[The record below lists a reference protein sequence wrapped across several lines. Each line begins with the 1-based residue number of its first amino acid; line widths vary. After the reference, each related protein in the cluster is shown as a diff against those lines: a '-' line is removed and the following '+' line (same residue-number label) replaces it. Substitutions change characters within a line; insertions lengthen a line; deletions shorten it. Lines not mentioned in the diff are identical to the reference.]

1 MSSEEQAYTILD
13 ICSAAEK
20 GDTALLKNVIAA
32 APHLVCQDTA
42 ANDEHQA
49 IHHAVYGGHTE
60 AVRLLLAAGA
70 DPLNGIYP
78 HREATTAYAM
88 AQDRGMTDIVEVIDA
103 WLSEHRGAS
112 SAGQQFTEAA
122 EAGDYDT
129 LIRMLDEQPNLINAT
144 DVRGRTAL
152 FKAIDRGTPSMV
164 NLLLDRGT
172 AVDHRDANGESPLAA
187 CLFHSWKVPDD
198 QYAVYTAIGGILI
211 GRGAPYTVWAAAA
224 MGDVEGVHRKRDEIE
239 EALQD
244 PNGPHPVTVTAF
256 RGHAEALHLLLD
268 AGADPDA
275 PYTINVAGETIDQW
289 GQPLWLACNR
299 GHHEVVELLLK
310 RGARANV
317 ALYASGSAVQ
327 WPYQAGNRRT
337 ADLMF
342 LYGAVGDPLSYCLIG
357 DMAALSEH
365 LAAHPDEGK
374 SLLWSALLAGNETV
388 VEHTLTQ
395 GPPVPKEQQFTLLSQ
410 AIRGWRIGNLKINNE
425 NWDRRSLQRNLERLL
440 DHGFNPNLRNNRT
453 SRADFTI
460 LHHLAA
466 KTCNAAAYGHTE
478 EEMIDFARVLI
489 DAGADVNAL
498 ENQLMSTPLAWAA
511 RQGNGTLVR
520 YLLSRGADPDLAG
533 SAWATPMAWAERK
546 NHEDIA
552 SLLVDKG
559 TIKN

>member
-1 MSSEEQAYTILD
+1 
-13 ICSAAEK
+13 
-20 GDTALLKNVIAA
+20 
-32 APHLVCQDTA
+32 
-42 ANDEHQA
+42 
-49 IHHAVYGGHTE
+49 
-60 AVRLLLAAGA
+60 
-70 DPLNGIYP
+70 
-78 HREATTAYAM
+78 
-88 AQDRGMTDIVEVIDA
+88 
-103 WLSEHRGAS
+103 
-112 SAGQQFTEAA
+112 
-122 EAGDYDT
+122 
-129 LIRMLDEQPNLINAT
+129 MLDEQPDLINAT

-152 FKAIDRGTPSMV
+152 FKAIDRGEPSMV

-172 AVDHRDANGESPLAA
+172 PVDHRDANGESPLAA
-187 CLFHSWKVPDD
+187 CLFHSWKVSDD

-224 MGDVEGVHRKRDEIE
+224 MGDVGGVHRKRDEIE

-244 PNGPHPVTVTAF
+244 ANGPHPVTVTAF
-256 RGHAEALHLLLD
+256 RGRAEALHLLLD

-299 GHHEVVELLLK
+299 GHHDVVELLLK

-342 LYGAVGDPLSYCLIG
+342 LHGAVGDPLSYCLNG

-365 LAAHPDEGK
+365 LASHPDEGK
-374 SLLWSALLAGNETV
+374 HLLWSALLAGNETV
-388 VEHTLTQ
+388 VEHTLTH
-395 GPPVPKEQQFTLLSQ
+395 GPPVSKEQHFILLSQ

-466 KTCNAAAYGHTE
+466 KTCNAAAYGYTEEEMIDFTILHHLAAKTCNAAAYGHTE

-489 DAGADVNAL
+489 DAGADVNAV

-552 SLLVDKG
+552 SLLADNTRVR
-559 TIKN
+559 